1 MRILQL
7 RDSSFFCPDEK
18 PNIPN
23 PAQSNGLF
31 CAAIDRLRNDFLN
44 KKIHK
49 ISLKYSK
56 AQKDYEDAEPPVNY
70 EIKEICKCYA
80 KGITVPYEIK
90 FRVSHY
96 IGNYTTNVSVNGKSE
111 QVSIQIK
118 PRWGDGRML
127 VYMLRHAFDL
137 VVPIDAWSS
146 AKHHKIGSEWL
157 LVMLWKCAFDQAI
170 KLACIPRAYQRVEK
184 NSRFFRGRLNV
195 LENIRKNLTDRSR
208 FYCSWAPLTMD
219 VAINRT
225 IRRVYN
231 ILQNETNSQY
241 GLFLKDVS
249 AHDNYLGSLGV
260 QSSTIRQK
268 DIDKIQY
275 TRMNE
280 AYRPLM
286 QISRAIIGKLG
297 GVEGSSQEEPNAMSY
312 FIDIAEIWENYLLS
326 VMRKHLEPEYTVIAP
341 NETGGDVLF
350 NNGFRSIRPDFLLK
364 KKGKIVAVLDA
375 KYKNYR
381 RFGRIEESGSVKR
394 ADLYQMITYLHH
406 YASVSDNVAG
416 LFVAPVSS
424 EHTEIVQL
432 RRHENQRVGV
442 LNLDISKFIE
452 DREDKKNQSE
462 HEEKEKEKNFDRE
475 LKRKEIEFVEKLKG
489 IIGA

>member
-18 PNIPN
+18 PNIRN

-44 KKIHK
+44 NKIHK
-49 ISLKYSK
+49 ISLKYSRP
-56 AQKDYEDAEPPVNY
+56 QKEYEDTEPPVNY
-70 EIKEICKCYA
+70 KIEKISTCYYN
-80 KGITVPYEIK
+80 GIPEKLK
-90 FRVSHY
+90 FWTSHY
-96 IGNYTTNVSVNGKSE
+96 IGSYTTNVSVDGKLE
-111 QVSIQIK
+111 PVSIQIK
-118 PRWGDGRML
+118 PRWGKRMRA
-127 VYMLRHAFDL
+127 YMLRHAFDL
-137 VVPIDAWSS
+137 LVPMDAQSS
-146 AKHHKIGSEWL
+146 AKQKKIGGEWL

-170 KLACIPRAYQRVEK
+170 RLACIPRAYQRVEK

-195 LENIRKNLTDRSR
+195 SENIRKNLTDRSR

-225 IRRVYN
+225 IRRVYD
-231 ILQNETNSQY
+231 ILQNGTNSQY

-260 QSSTIRQK
+260 QSSTIRQQ

-297 GVEGSSQEEPNAMSY
+297 GVEGSSQADPNAMSY

-326 VMRKHLEPEYTVIAP
+326 VMRKYLEPEYTVIAP
-341 NETGGDVLF
+341 NETGGDALF

-364 KKGKIVAVLDA
+364 KNGRIVAVLDA
-375 KYKNYR
+375 KYKNYQR
-381 RFGRIEESGSVKR
+381 LGRMEESGSVKR

-406 YASVSDNVAG
+406 YAPVSDNVAG

-424 EHTEIVQL
+424 EDNEIIQL
-432 RRHENQRVGV
+432 RKHEKQRVGV
-442 LNLDISKFIE
+442 VNLDISKFIE
-452 DREDKKNQSE
+452 DGEDEINQSE
-462 HEEKEKEKNFDRE
+462 HEQKAKEKNFDRK
-475 LKRKEIEFVEKLKG
+475 LKRKEEEFAKKLKG
-489 IIGA
+489 VIRA